1 MIVGLVGAAGSGKST
16 VALRLATHHG
26 FAVNS
31 FAAPLKDAVAA
42 IFGWRRDLLEG
53 DTPESRAWREQVD
66 TWWAAR
72 LAMPALT
79 PRFALQHIGTEVM
92 RGAFHEDIWLASLQR
107 RLHGAAGHVV
117 VSDVRMPNE
126 AAAITAAGG
135 VLIRVDRPGTSAGT
149 HATEAGASTMA
160 VDAVLLNDGSLE
172 QLYERLRGMDGVV
185 W

>member
-26 FAVNS
+26 FVLES

-42 IFGWRRDLLEG
+42 TFGWRRDLLEG

-66 TWWAAR
+66 TWWSVR

-79 PRFALQHIGTEVM
+79 PRFVLQNIGTEVM
-92 RGAFHEDIWLASLQR
+92 RNAFHDDIWLASLQR
-107 RLHGAAGHVV
+107 RLHGVNGNVV

-126 AAAITAAGG
+126 AAAITDAGG
-135 VLIRVDRPGTSAGT
+135 VLIRVERPGTGAGS
-149 HATEAGASTMA
+149 HATETEASKIA
-160 VDAVLLNDGSLE
+160 VDAVLVNDGSFE
-172 QLYERLRGMDGVV
+172 QLYERLLGMEGVV